1 MAEFK
6 KLNRRKAEIFLTRKF
21 KKLNIRPTGREEIE
35 MKLTNTDFNMK
46 VNESSSYIVYITKS
60 KEVYDSIYRLEMKK
74 RELLHDQL
82 GWYYSIGGHAPIQQ
96 DCRVPEFFHGD
107 NFLMVCVEHNN
118 GDWNKQPTYKLYI
131 AE

>member
-1 MAEFK
+1 
-6 KLNRRKAEIFLTRKF
+6 
-21 KKLNIRPTGREEIE
+21 
-35 MKLTNTDFNMK
+35 MKLTNTEFNMRI
-46 VNESSSYIVYITKS
+46 NESSSYIVYITKS
-60 KEVYDSIYRLEMKK
+60 KEVYDSIYRMEMKK

-96 DCRVPEFFHGD
+96 DCRVPGFFHGD

-118 GDWNKQPTYKLYI
+118 GDWNKKPTYKLYI

>member
-1 MAEFK
+1 
-6 KLNRRKAEIFLTRKF
+6 LNEAQ
-21 KKLNIRPTGREEIE
+21 EEKN
-35 MKLTNTDFNMK
+35 MKITNTDFNMK

-60 KEVYDSIYRLEMKK
+60 KDVYSSIYQMEMRK

-82 GWYYSIGGHAPIQQ
+82 GWYYSVIGRAPVQQ
-96 DCRVPEFFHGD
+96 DCRVPDFFHGD

-118 GDWNKQPTYKLYI
+118 GDWNKQSTYKLYI

>member
-1 MAEFK
+1 
-6 KLNRRKAEIFLTRKF
+6 
-21 KKLNIRPTGREEIE
+21 
-35 MKLTNTDFNMK
+35 MKLTNTDFNMR

-60 KEVYDSIYRLEMKK
+60 KEAYNSIYQMEMKK

-82 GWYYSIGGHAPIQQ
+82 GWYYSVGGHVPVQQ
-96 DCRVPEFFHGD
+96 NCRVPEFFHGD
-107 NFLMVCVEHNN
+107 NFFAVCVEHNN

>member
-1 MAEFK
+1 
-6 KLNRRKAEIFLTRKF
+6 
-21 KKLNIRPTGREEIE
+21 
-35 MKLTNTDFNMK
+35 MKLTSTDFIMK

-60 KEVYDSIYRLEMKK
+60 KEIYSSIYQMEMKK

-82 GWYYSIGGHAPIQQ
+82 GWYYSVGGHAPVQQ
-96 DCRVPEFFHGD
+96 DCRAPEFFHGD

>member
-1 MAEFK
+1 
-6 KLNRRKAEIFLTRKF
+6 
-21 KKLNIRPTGREEIE
+21 
-35 MKLTNTDFNMK
+35 MKLTSTDFNMK

-60 KEVYDSIYRLEMKK
+60 KEIYSSSIQMELRK

-82 GWYYSIGGHAPIQQ
+82 GWYYSVGGAQVQQ
-96 DCRVPEFFHGD
+96 DCRVPAFFHGD

>member
-1 MAEFK
+1 
-6 KLNRRKAEIFLTRKF
+6 
-21 KKLNIRPTGREEIE
+21 
-35 MKLTNTDFNMK
+35 MKLTNTDFNMR

-60 KEVYDSIYRLEMKK
+60 KEAYNSIYQMEMKK

-82 GWYYSIGGHAPIQQ
+82 GWYYSVDGHVPVQQ
-96 DCRVPEFFHGD
+96 DCRVPEFFHSD
-107 NFLMVCVEHNN
+107 NFLVVCVEHNN

>member
-1 MAEFK
+1 MALFFLPSETAGK
-6 KLNRRKAEIFLTRKF
+6 INSNICSKALDKSKCLHYT
-21 KKLNIRPTGREEIE
+21 NSIRS
-35 MKLTNTDFNMK
+35 N
-46 VNESSSYIVYITKS
+46 YITKS
-60 KEVYDSIYRLEMKK
+60 KEIYSSIYQMEMKK

-82 GWYYSIGGHAPIQQ
+82 GWYYSVGGHAPVQQ
-96 DCRVPEFFHGD
+96 DCRAPEFFHGD